1 MGVDISA
8 LKVKKYLGKE
18 YTEEIEEKYDGA
30 RYIFSMN
37 FLPIHHLTKF
47 EEGVYDTEYLDS
59 PDFSMSY
66 SGYNRFR
73 EQICLMVHGIMPNEI
88 WGDINE
94 WVGKSFVEFINF
106 ADNEGSFDYLI
117 AEKLYKDFSDFKEK
131 AKQAMPDWYNSY
143 CAYMNILKAV
153 SDNKGVIYYS

>member
-8 LKVKKYLGKE
+8 LKVKNYLGKK

-37 FLPIHHLTKF
+37 FRPIHHLTKF

-73 EQICLMVHGIMPNEI
+73 ELICLMVHGVRPDVI
-88 WGDINE
+88 WSNINNWLE
-94 WVGKSFVEFINF
+94 KPFVEFINF

-131 AKQAMPDWYNSY
+131 AKQYIPDWYNSY
-143 CAYMNILKAV
+143 CAYMDILKAV
-153 SDNKGVIYYS
+153 SENKGVIYYS

>member
-18 YTEEIEEKYDGA
+18 YTEEIEKKYEGV
-30 RYIFSMN
+30 RRIFSMN

-47 EEGVYDTEYLDS
+47 EEGVYNTEYLDS

-66 SGYNRFR
+66 GTYNRFR
-73 EQICLMVHGIMPNEI
+73 EQVCLMVHGVMPSAI
-88 WGDINE
+88 WGNINK
-94 WVGKSFVEFINF
+94 WVGKPFVEFINF
-106 ADNEGSFDYLI
+106 ADNEGSFDYSI

-131 AKQAMPDWYNSY
+131 AKLAIPDWYNSY
-143 CAYMNILKAV
+143 CAYIGILKAV
-153 SDNKGVIYYS
+153 ADNKGVIYYS

>member
-30 RYIFSMN
+30 RYIFSMD

-59 PDFSMSY
+59 PGFSMSY
-66 SGYNRFR
+66 GGYNRFR
-73 EQICLMVHGIMPNEI
+73 EQISLMAHGVMPDVI
-88 WGDINE
+88 WRNINK
-94 WVGKSFVEFINF
+94 WVGKPFIEFINF

-131 AKQAMPDWYNSY
+131 AKQVIPDWYNSY
-143 CAYMNILKAV
+143 CIYMDILKAAV
-153 SDNKGVIYYS
+153 ANQGVVHYS

>member
-8 LKVKKYLGKE
+8 LKVKKYLGKK
-18 YTEEIEEKYDGA
+18 YTEEIEEKYDSA

-37 FLPIHHLTKF
+37 FRPIHHLTKF
-47 EEGVYDTEYLDS
+47 EEGVYDTEYLDCT
-59 PDFSMSY
+59 DFSMSY

-73 EQICLMVHGIMPNEI
+73 ELICLMVHSVRPEVI
-88 WGDINE
+88 WSNINNWLE
-94 WVGKSFVEFINF
+94 KPFVEFINF

-131 AKQAMPDWYNSY
+131 AKQDIPDWYNSY
-143 CAYMNILKAV
+143 CAYMDILKTV
-153 SDNKGVIYYS
+153 SDNKGVVYYS

>member
-8 LKVKKYLGKE
+8 LKLKKYLGKE
-18 YTEEIEEKYDGA
+18 YTEEIGKKYDGA
-30 RYIFSMN
+30 RIVFSMN

-66 SGYNRFR
+66 GVYNRFR
-73 EQICLMVHGIMPNEI
+73 EQICLMTHGVMPDTI
-88 WGDINE
+88 WSNINE
-94 WVGKSFVEFINF
+94 WIGKPFIEFINF
-106 ADNEGSFDYLI
+106 ADNEGSFDYVI

-131 AKQAMPDWYNSY
+131 AKQVIPDYYNDY
-143 CAYMNILKAV
+143 CIYMNILKV
-153 SDNKGVIYYS
+153 VVDNKGIIYYS

>member
-8 LKVKKYLGKE
+8 LKIKKYLGKE
-18 YTEEIEEKYDGA
+18 CTEEIEEKYDGA

-37 FLPIHHLTKF
+37 FLPIEHLTKF
-47 EEGVYDTEYLDS
+47 QEGVYETEYLDT

-66 SGYNRFR
+66 GGYNRFR
-73 EQICLMVHGIMPNEI
+73 EQICLMVHGVRPSVI
-88 WGDINE
+88 WNNINE
-94 WVGKSFVEFINF
+94 WINKPFVEFVNF

-131 AKQAMPDWYNSY
+131 AKEVIPDCYNSY
-143 CAYMNILKAV
+143 CAYMDILKAIA
-153 SDNKGVIYYS
+153 DNKGVIYYS